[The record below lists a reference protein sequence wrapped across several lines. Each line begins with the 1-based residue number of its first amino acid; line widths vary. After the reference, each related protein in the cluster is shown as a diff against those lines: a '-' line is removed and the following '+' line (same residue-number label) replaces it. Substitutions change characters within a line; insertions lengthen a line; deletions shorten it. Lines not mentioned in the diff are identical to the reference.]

1 MMDFSEQDPF
11 LRSESVAVNY
21 SATQKSSE
29 LERSMLGERENT
41 PAYQVLRD
49 ASLLV
54 SEFRKDR
61 FVDIFEEGDLNP
73 NSNLSTNFIKKWKWG
88 VYWTPGC
95 GFVAYR
101 LFNKEV
107 TVPPGHIVCFT
118 DEDDNHVFAK
128 PGVHNIQD
136 PFMKQ
141 RGGPIPLYGAQ
152 NHRNIIEH
160 GDRCCVTVPMGMV
173 ALLLDFGQPLLL
185 PPGLHTWKSDTIRF
199 ERMYRLDDSPV
210 IQIGPYTI
218 LTVDAGYYAV
228 TMNNG
233 KQVLLGGG
241 THLLTHQKW
250 KFERFINMK
259 VQSEDLREVNVASA
273 DNILMNIDATI
284 VWKIVDAE
292 KAAIMVTETIFRSD
306 ISLGTVTDDEAPKLR
321 RDILKQAV
329 AAIARFVSGIN
340 YAEYFNAVSSIM
352 RIGDDDDDDDENEND
367 NDNDNDNEEEREG
380 DGVHIVSLSNKE
392 KKKISLAL
400 TARKTVPFEVLLP
413 SEEDLELLYE
423 KEKESKEYTYNIE
436 NGNEEER
443 MQLVEEKAWEDS
455 IELAFN
461 SAESIIAAR
470 RFTEYIASPSQRVK
484 FVARGSGSSDKKDK
498 AVLVM
503 KSMGD
508 WRRYGIQPLR
518 VASEEKSTNVASVIY
533 YTLVGGHFDGE
544 LKVSVRKDADAS
556 DPSIT
561 VIVTLLIGKGGRK
574 VNAKLASKMTLLLAD
589 SIATSTLTAA
599 KQTLSRKMQS
609 TIYRGKAK
617 SRASEKRHVT
627 FDNIKKMEEMAEDR
641 RRRWQR
647 NNKGSGGSYRPT
659 GCRPPDGGPRFGC

>member
-1 MMDFSEQDPF
+1 
-11 LRSESVAVNY
+11 
-21 SATQKSSE
+21 
-29 LERSMLGERENT
+29 
-41 PAYQVLRD
+41 
-49 ASLLV
+49 
-54 SEFRKDR
+54 
-61 FVDIFEEGDLNP
+61 
-73 NSNLSTNFIKKWKWG
+73 
-88 VYWTPGC
+88 
-95 GFVAYR
+95 
-101 LFNKEV
+101 
-107 TVPPGHIVCFT
+107 VPPGHIVCFT

-210 IQIGPYTI
+210 VQIGPYTI

-352 RIGDDDDDDDENEND
+352 RIGDDDDDENENEND
-367 NDNDNDNEEEREG
+367 NDNDNENG
-380 DGVHIVSLSNKE
+380 TQSSNKG
-392 KKKISLAL
+392 
-400 TARKTVPFEVLLP
+400 V
-413 SEEDLELLYE
+413 YE
-423 KEKESKEYTYNIE
+423 SREQNIE
-436 NGNEEER
+436 NPMFDYHRLGMALGDANRITAEFG
-443 MQLVEEKAWEDS
+443 VEIVSVS
-455 IELAFN
+455 IISANPANKTLMNALSTSAVA
-461 SAESIIAAR
+461 SAEALQAE
-470 RFTEYIASPSQRVK
+470 TH
-484 FVARGSGSSDKKDK
+484 ARGMARSLYIEARAA
-498 AVLVM
+498 AVA
-503 KSMGD
+503 KE
-508 WRRYGIQPLR
+508 IE
-518 VASEEKSTNVASVIY
+518 SEA
-533 YTLVGGHFDGE
+533 DG
-544 LKVSVRKDADAS
+544 
-556 DPSIT
+556 T
-561 VIVTLLIGKGGRK
+561 
-574 VNAKLASKMTLLLAD
+574 
-589 SIATSTLTAA
+589 
-599 KQTLSRKMQS
+599 
-609 TIYRGKAK
+609 
-617 SRASEKRHVT
+617 
-627 FDNIKKMEEMAEDR
+627 
-641 RRRWQR
+641 
-647 NNKGSGGSYRPT
+647 
-659 GCRPPDGGPRFGC
+659 